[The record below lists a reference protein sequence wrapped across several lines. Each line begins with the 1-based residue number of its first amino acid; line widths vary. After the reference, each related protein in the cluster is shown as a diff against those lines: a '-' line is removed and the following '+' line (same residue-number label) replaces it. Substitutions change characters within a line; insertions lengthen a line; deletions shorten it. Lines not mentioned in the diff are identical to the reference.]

1 MNDVGREKWTIG
13 PDEEGYEAS
22 KKYTDRILRNASVII
37 LEMDPQADEYDRYDR
52 LLAWV
57 WADGELV
64 QIMLLR
70 EGTVKI
76 RYLEDYYLYAG
87 YLYQAAK

>member
-1 MNDVGREKWTIG
+1 
-13 PDEEGYEAS
+13 
-22 KKYTDRILRNASVII
+22 
-37 LEMDPQADEYDRYDR
+37 MDPQADEYDRYDR

-64 QIMLLR
+64 QIMLLK

-87 YLYQAAK
+87 YLYQAAQ